1 MQQQT
6 GGRRRQIRRVVVA
19 TSNAGKVREL
29 QGALAPLGWQCEGL
43 GAVTLPEETGSTY
56 EENAAL
62 KACAAA
68 MATGLPALADDS
80 GIEVLA
86 LGGQPGVYSARFGN
100 VNSDVERNVL
110 LLEKMRRHTDRR
122 AKFVSVLVL
131 AYPDGKLEEYRGEVT
146 GQLLEG
152 PRGESGF
159 GYDPLFLPDGSELSM
174 GEMTLE
180 QKQAVSHRG
189 RALAALIAAHRG

>member
-1 MQQQT
+1 M
-6 GGRRRQIRRVVVA
+6 
-19 TSNAGKVREL
+19 
-29 QGALAPLGWQCEGL
+29 
-43 GAVTLPEETGSTY
+43 
-56 EENAAL
+56 
-62 KACAAA
+62 
-68 MATGLPALADDS
+68 
-80 GIEVLA
+80 
-86 LGGQPGVYSARFGN
+86 YSARFGN

-180 QKQAVSHRG
+180 QKQAISHRG
-189 RALAALIAAHRG
+189 QALAALLAAHGA